1 MCFPFRGRTR
11 MQPAE
16 LMTENDFIPRSV
28 SYVSGRTRLYGIVG
42 HPIAQVRS
50 PEFVT
55 HEFVARSIDAIL
67 LPIHLV
73 PERFEELLPAILAIE
88 NLDGL
93 IVTVPY
99 KARAARFMQTLG
111 PQAQITGTVSVMSK
125 RNGRWHGEMFDG
137 LGCVSALR
145 RRGVTIV
152 GSRIAL
158 LGAGGAGSAIG
169 VALGF
174 EKPRSLWIT
183 DPDVTRASASVIQ
196 IGHAFP
202 DLDVAI
208 TSAPLNLDQ
217 IDILINASPIGML
230 DVNASPLPVE
240 QLPSHLA
247 VMDIV
252 MKPDETRLLRMAI
265 ASGCKV
271 VYGRELL
278 GTQLMDVVDF
288 LTQA

>member
-1 MCFPFRGRTR
+1 MSFPFRGRTR
-11 MQPAE
+11 MQPAV

-50 PEFVT
+50 PEFLT

-73 PERFEELLPAILAIE
+73 PERFEELLPAILEIE

-137 LGCVSALR
+137 LGCVAALR
-145 RRGVTIV
+145 RRGVTIA

-158 LGAGGAGSAIG
+158 LGGAGSAIG

-174 EKPRSLWIT
+174 EKPRSLWIA
-183 DPDVTRASASVIQ
+183 DPDVTRASASVIK

-208 TSAPLNLDQ
+208 TPAPLNLDQ

-230 DVNASPLPVE
+230 DGNASPLPVE

-288 LTQA
+288 LTEA

>member
-1 MCFPFRGRTR
+1 
-11 MQPAE
+11 MQPAVV
-16 LMTENDFIPRSV
+16 MTESDFIPRSV
-28 SYVSGRTRLYGIVG
+28 SYVSGLTRLYGIVG

-55 HEFVARSIDAIL
+55 HEFATRGIDAIL
-67 LPIHLV
+67 LPIHLA
-73 PERFEELLPAILAIE
+73 PERFEELLPAIMAIE

-99 KARAARFMQTLG
+99 KARAASFMQTLG
-111 PQAQITGTVSVMSK
+111 RQAQITGTVSIMSK
-125 RNGRWHGEMFDG
+125 RPGGWHGEMFDG

-145 RRGVTIV
+145 RRGITIA

-169 VALGF
+169 VALGS
-174 EKPRSLWIT
+174 EQPGSLRIA
-183 DPDVTRASASVIQ
+183 DPDVTRACELLLQ
-196 IGHAFP
+196 IGQAFSN
-202 DLDVAI
+202 LDVAI
-208 TSAPLNLDQ
+208 TSAPLNLEQ

-230 DVNASPLPVE
+230 DVNACPLPVE

-265 ASGCKV
+265 ASGCRV

-278 GTQLMDVVDF
+278 GTQVIDIVDF